1 MNNME
6 KYLLDS
12 GQLETLLDK
21 TIDLFLRYQYRHGY
35 DEPLAR
41 SRAVAD
47 VIGSLRILK
56 TGLVNSDS

>member
-1 MNNME
+1 ME

-12 GQLETLLDK
+12 RQLETILDK
-21 TIDLFLRYQYRHGY
+21 TIDLFLKYQYGHGY

-47 VIGSLRILK
+47 VIGSLRVLK
-56 TGLVNSDS
+56 TGPINSDS

>member
-1 MNNME
+1 ME

-12 GQLETLLDK
+12 RQLETILDK
-21 TIDLFLRYQYRHGY
+21 TIDLFLDYQYGHGY
-35 DEPLAR
+35 EEPLAR

-56 TGLVNSDS
+56 PGTLNSDS